1 MDPVFRG
8 IAHEVLLGSAG
19 GGVAFDGVAASSY
32 KVVLAGE
39 FYDES
44 IVVFLVEWF
53 GVETGCEDWFKD
65 ERGLFVV
72 FFLRITIA
80 TGKMYQDL
88 LERGVVEAGIVR

>member
-1 MDPVFRG
+1 MDPVLRG

-19 GGVAFDGVAASSY
+19 GGVAFDGVAASSD
-32 KVVLAGE
+32 KVILAGE

-53 GVETGCEDWFKD
+53 GVETGCEDRFKD

-72 FFLRITIA
+72 FFLRITIVR
-80 TGKMYQDL
+80 GRMYQDL
-88 LERGVVEAGIVR
+88 LKGGVIEAGIVR